1 MGKRYD
7 AEKVADFIHVLSD
20 SVNKYGS
27 RAELLKENYKK
38 YISNEKYRGD
48 LADESK
54 KYLSLK
60 QIQLHEGVVWIQQKI
75 LKIYTEI
82 ESDFK
87 ESVDR
92 SEKARIDTDVLIT
105 TKKDFC
111 IYQNAVDVHGG
122 AIEDEAAWLEE
133 ELEGYLSFTQ
143 PSFDDPRKEYD
154 DFCGKGKFLDK
165 CLEKFE
171 KFDSDACDYVNRT
184 GLEDIIDEHR
194 RDISKAVSD
203 LNKVTDF
210 RPEVEKI
217 ELTSLAVG
225 AKAIVNA
232 TENSNAQMT
241 QDEKVDLWLTPGYK
255 LSEAEIKEARAI
267 CAKELSKINIEPT
280 NANPVSD
287 EDKLIYERY
296 SALRIK
302 CDKFSAWGT
311 GFTMP
316 FAYLIKFGMDL
327 GEDISGTIKEMFAG
341 GLFGYDSDIYLKIL
355 GQRENYSENTK
366 EALDN
371 LNKQKANAITQ
382 NPDEY
387 TAGYIMG
394 QATAYYVTSPAFKG
408 MASSAG
414 ITSDVG
420 QFMANQF
427 GQNWQDIM
435 IDTNALYEELKA
447 DGELSSSD
455 RSLLVQNVVQN
466 AVMNLTQ
473 AEAEA
478 MVDIVTSSK
487 STKSLA
493 ELKKIGQ
500 SSDDTAKIANQ
511 GDEVI
516 KDGSHLNNGELK
528 PNIKYQT
535 GEHEYIYE
543 TNGEGLISRAST
555 DNLQVKTHEGRLAH
569 NSNTYG
575 KEAGDQAGHIFGD
588 RFGGSPEL
596 DNLVS
601 QAQKVNQSEFKII
614 ENEWAKALNNGK
626 KVMVDIE
633 INYDGISR
641 RTKSFDISYT
651 IDDIP
656 FYKHID
662 N

>member
-7 AEKVADFIHVLSD
+7 AEKVAEFIHVLSD

-75 LKIYTEI
+75 LKTYTEI

-232 TENSNAQMT
+232 TENSDAQMT

-255 LSEAEIKEARAI
+255 LSEAEVAEAKAL
-267 CAKELSKINIEPT
+267 ASAELSKVEFENGTHKPILNTLEEKENYQKYT
-280 NANPVSD
+280 DLMNKCSKFCCFATTMTKHLVG
-287 EDKLIYERY
+287 LER
-296 SALRIK
+296 
-302 CDKFSAWGT
+302 
-311 GFTMP
+311 
-316 FAYLIKFGMDL
+316 FA
-327 GEDISGTIKEMFAG
+327 
-341 GLFGYDSDIYLKIL
+341 SDIVEDVVGTAAEMGADVLDTAFGTEFIVHVL
-355 GQRENYSENTK
+355 GLREQYSKKSEEVDTLFRNMS
-366 EALDN
+366 
-371 LNKQKANAITQ
+371 ANAMTQ
-382 NPDEY
+382 NPNEAIVGNV
-387 TAGYIMG
+387 TGMAL
-394 QATAYYVTSPAFKG
+394 AYYITKPIFKG
-408 MASSAG
+408 AVSAMG
-414 ITSDVG
+414 ISG
-420 QFMANQF
+420 QFGQFLGNQF
-427 GQNWQDIM
+427 GQNLQDLVV
-435 IDTNALYEELKA
+435 DTKPLYDELAA
-447 DGELSSSD
+447 DGKITSAEWA
-455 RSLLVQNVVQN
+455 LLGENVAVN
-466 AVMNLTQ
+466 FVMNLFQ
-473 AEAEA
+473 AEVDEA
-478 MVDIVTSSK
+478 IDIAKQSKAAKNVT
-487 STKSLA
+487 
-493 ELKKIGQ
+493 ELKKLDSVAENGSGIPD
-500 SSDDTAKIANQ
+500 SAK
-511 GDEVI
+511 
-516 KDGSHLNNGELK
+516 
-528 PNIKYQT
+528 
-535 GEHEYIYE
+535 
-543 TNGEGLISRAST
+543 
-555 DNLQVKTHEGRLAH
+555 
-569 NSNTYG
+569 
-575 KEAGDQAGHIFGD
+575 
-588 RFGGSPEL
+588 
-596 DNLVS
+596 
-601 QAQKVNQSEFKII
+601 KI
-614 ENEWAKALNNGK
+614 
-626 KVMVDIE
+626 
-633 INYDGISR
+633 
-641 RTKSFDISYT
+641 
-651 IDDIP
+651 
-656 FYKHID
+656 
-662 N
+662 